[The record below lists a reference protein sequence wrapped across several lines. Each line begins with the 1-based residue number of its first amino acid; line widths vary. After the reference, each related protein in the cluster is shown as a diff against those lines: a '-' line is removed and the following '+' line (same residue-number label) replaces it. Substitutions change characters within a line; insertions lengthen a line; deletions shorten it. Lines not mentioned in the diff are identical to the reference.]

1 MWEFSSGEDA
11 LEQLDGLLGE
21 AAWRRGR
28 LVLVR
33 GEAGIGKST
42 LVDEFTSGRSGR
54 VLWGFCDPLVPPR
67 PLAPIFDIAA
77 QVGGVLQAALT
88 DPDRHRII
96 SAFLA
101 VLRADGGPWI
111 AVLEDVQ
118 WADEVTL
125 EVLKV
130 VGRRAPQ
137 LRALVI
143 ATYRDDEVGPDHPL
157 SVALGDI
164 PVASTV
170 SISLPPLSVGAVE
183 KLSVGTAIDPQALH
197 EATAGN
203 PFFVTEVI
211 AAGGADV
218 PSTVREAVW
227 ARTKRLSATGSQI
240 VRAASVL
247 GRRCDVEVLG
257 EVAAANPEDID
268 NCIAGGMLR
277 RQHSTVE
284 FRHELARL
292 AVLESL
298 AASERSRLHQLALTA
313 LTERSPS
320 AGCGRTGPPCGR
332 SLRRRRRARAL
343 CRAGR
348 NLPASGPQGVLG
360 ALRQRSE

>member
-1 MWEFSSGEDA
+1 METPSSMFGPVGVLEREDA

-42 LVDEFTSGRSGR
+42 LVEEFTSGRSGR
-54 VLWGFCDPLVPPR
+54 ALWGFCDPVVPPR

-77 QVGGVLQAALT
+77 EVGGVLQAALT

-125 EVLKV
+125 QVLRV

-164 PVASTV
+164 PVASMV
-170 SISLPPLSVGAVE
+170 SISLPPLSSAQSRSCRSG
-183 KLSVGTAIDPQALH
+183 P
-197 EATAGN
+197 
-203 PFFVTEVI
+203 
-211 AAGGADV
+211 
-218 PSTVREAVW
+218 PSTH
-227 ARTKRLSATGSQI
+227 
-240 VRAASVL
+240 
-247 GRRCDVEVLG
+247 GRCTR
-257 EVAAANPEDID
+257 
-268 NCIAGGMLR
+268 
-277 RQHSTVE
+277 
-284 FRHELARL
+284 
-292 AVLESL
+292 
-298 AASERSRLHQLALTA
+298 
-313 LTERSPS
+313 
-320 AGCGRTGPPCGR
+320 
-332 SLRRRRRARAL
+332 
-343 CRAGR
+343 
-348 NLPASGPQGVLG
+348 
-360 ALRQRSE
+360 